1 MERDRIP
8 QRVFF
13 IARPPLLFTGSIV
26 QREGQN
32 GNNEISDDYRLTTV
46 PFVFKGFETL
56 SGSAPF
62 PVSGKE
68 KTRNALFFNVPG
80 Q

>member
-1 MERDRIP
+1 M
-8 QRVFF
+8 
-13 IARPPLLFTGSIV
+13 
-26 QREGQN
+26 
-32 GNNEISDDYRLTTV
+32 TTV

-68 KTRNALFFNVPG
+68 KPRNALFFNVPG